1 MKLFTELNENVQ
13 VLSESVNGEKKYF
26 IEGIFLQSNV
36 KNRNGRVYP
45 KEVMQKEVNR
55 YMKEMVEKNRAYG
68 ELGHPEGP
76 NINFERVSHMITSLK
91 ESGNDYIG
99 KAKIITNNPYGAIVK
114 NLLDEGGVFGVSSR
128 GMGSLKESNGVNI
141 VQSDFMLATAADIV
155 ADPSAPDAY
164 VRGLMEGKEWI
175 WENGILSERVIDSH
189 KKIIQKASSAVLE
202 VKMEAVFR
210 DFLRGIN
217 GNR

>member
-1 MKLFTELNENVQ
+1 MKLFTELNEDVQ

-36 KNRNGRVYP
+36 KNRNGRIYP
-45 KEVMQKEVNR
+45 KEVMQREVNR
-55 YMKEMVEKNRAYG
+55 YVKEVVEKNRAYG

-76 NINFERVSHMITSLK
+76 NINFDRVSHMIKSLT

-128 GMGSLKESNGVNI
+128 GMGSLKESNGANI
-141 VQSDFMLATAADIV
+141 VQNDFMLATAADIV

-164 VRGLMEGKEWI
+164 VRGLMEGKEWV
-175 WENGILSERVIDSH
+175 WENGILQERVIAAH
-189 KKIIQKASSAVLE
+189 KKIITKASSVVLE
-202 VKMEAVFR
+202 QRMIEVFS
-210 DFLRGIN
+210 DFLQKIEK
-217 GNR
+217 

>member
-55 YMKEMVEKNRAYG
+55 YIKEMVEKNRAYG

-164 VRGLMEGKEWI
+164 VRGLMEGKEWV
-175 WENGILSERVIDSH
+175 WENGILCERVIDSH
-189 KKIIQKASSAVLE
+189 KKVIQKASSIGLE
-202 VKMEAVFR
+202 AKMEAVFR